1 MTEGI
6 LASGDRTRANV
17 AATVARHY
25 DELDAFYR
33 DVWGEHVHHGLWRTG
48 DESPLEAAE
57 QLVDHV
63 ATAVGLQRGD
73 HVIDVGA
80 GYGGT
85 ARRLAARF
93 GARVTGFTVSA
104 AQHAYARRVYG
115 AADDNDATSGARL
128 LLGDWLTNVL
138 PSGEA
143 DVVIAIESTEH
154 MADLSHA
161 LGEMYR
167 VLRPSGRVAV
177 CAWLATESPAPWER
191 RWLLEPLAREGRLV
205 TLASGAEYA
214 RRLESTGFLDVR
226 CEDLSAGVART
237 WSVCMRRL
245 ARRMV
250 SDGRYLRYALAA
262 EATERRF
269 LLGMLRIVAA
279 YGGGAMRY
287 GLFTGRRS
295 T

>member
-93 GARVTGFTVSA
+93 GARVTA
-104 AQHAYARRVYG
+104 
-115 AADDNDATSGARL
+115 
-128 LLGDWLTNVL
+128 
-138 PSGEA
+138 
-143 DVVIAIESTEH
+143 
-154 MADLSHA
+154 
-161 LGEMYR
+161 
-167 VLRPSGRVAV
+167 
-177 CAWLATESPAPWER
+177 SP
-191 RWLLEPLAREGRLV
+191 
-205 TLASGAEYA
+205 
-214 RRLESTGFLDVR
+214 
-226 CEDLSAGVART
+226 
-237 WSVCMRRL
+237 
-245 ARRMV
+245 
-250 SDGRYLRYALAA
+250 
-262 EATERRF
+262 
-269 LLGMLRIVAA
+269 
-279 YGGGAMRY
+279 
-287 GLFTGRRS
+287 
-295 T
+295 